1 MEQVGCFANDSHGTL
16 LEVNSLYTKVQDR
29 AYILPYLRDTEG
41 VRTIQSR
48 MHIQTSRPLG
58 AGDEVFVPYGKDYW
72 KDRDAARR
80 RDAVDDT
87 RAVSPSR

>member
-1 MEQVGCFANDSHGTL
+1 MEQVGSFANDSHGTL
-16 LEVNSLYTKVQDR
+16 FELNSGYVNLPDR
-29 AYILPYLRDTEG
+29 AYIVPYLTDTEG

-48 MHIQTSRPLG
+48 MHIQTICQVG
-58 AGDEVFVPYGKDYW
+58 AGDEIFASYGKIYW

-80 RDAVDDT
+80 RDAVDDP

>member
-1 MEQVGCFANDSHGTL
+1 M
-16 LEVNSLYTKVQDR
+16 EVNSLYTKVQDR

-48 MHIQTSRPLG
+48 MHIRSSRPLR
-58 AGDEVFVPYGKDYW
+58 AGDEILTPYGKIYW
-72 KDRDAARR
+72 KDRDAAQR
-80 RDAVDDT
+80 RDAVDDP